1 MIQFRLERQ
10 NIDSYKK
17 ELSLCHKLKCYNPNI
32 IAPDGVNLLYFKLR
46 LFDLTE
52 FIQAHTQRGAVVLSP
67 PPTPG
72 INGQRLKS
80 GVVCKK

>member
-32 IAPDGVNLLYFKLR
+32 IAPDGVNL
-46 LFDLTE
+46 
-52 FIQAHTQRGAVVLSP
+52 
-67 PPTPG
+67 
-72 INGQRLKS
+72 
-80 GVVCKK
+80 